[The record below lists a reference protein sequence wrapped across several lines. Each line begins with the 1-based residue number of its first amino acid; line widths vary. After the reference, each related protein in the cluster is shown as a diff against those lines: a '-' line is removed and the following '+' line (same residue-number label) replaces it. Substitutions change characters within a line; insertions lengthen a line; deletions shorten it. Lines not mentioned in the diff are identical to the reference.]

1 MELFLFNKF
10 ELLVVALYLL
20 FHFFKKQPP
29 KKKKEVKSS
38 SLAEVIRRFWGKIV
52 DAIMGKTK
60 RALAACFS
68 KVLLFAFKVVR
79 FFAWA
84 LFSSAHYLLGFV
96 FIFIYLLLNLSSS
109 LTNICR
115 YFFFYF
121 KVLSKSCYVYWNE
134 FSVRALFIQFFWFC
148 WGIKYFTFLQ
158 KIRFLVYWYFKF
170 FWLIINFIR
179 FLNYF
184 WPLIFYLFC
193 VFIYYVD
200 FYVARDCKRLFVTT
214 LKMLSF
220 WDVVRD
226 ILKNASRA
234 YLMFYNEYLIFIEN
248 LYLYSR
254 KKKFLKKPT
263 FYNIY
268 NFLIELKWQ
277 LSLHK
282 FFLKQQYTSM
292 ARWVSHIAHM
302 KFNSKNDYF

>member
-121 KVLSKSCYVYWNE
+121 KLLSKSCYFYWNE
-134 FSVRALFIQFFWFC
+134 FRVKNLCQHISLLIAPYWNWNAQYVPTLDKKRD
-148 WGIKYFTFLQ
+148 TFN
-158 KIRFLVYWYFKF
+158 R
-170 FWLIINFIR
+170 
-179 FLNYF
+179 
-184 WPLIFYLFC
+184 
-193 VFIYYVD
+193 
-200 FYVARDCKRLFVTT
+200 T
-214 LKMLSF
+214 
-220 WDVVRD
+220 
-226 ILKNASRA
+226 IL
-234 YLMFYNEYLIFIEN
+234 
-248 LYLYSR
+248 
-254 KKKFLKKPT
+254 
-263 FYNIY
+263 
-268 NFLIELKWQ
+268 ELK
-277 LSLHK
+277 
-282 FFLKQQYTSM
+282 
-292 ARWVSHIAHM
+292 
-302 KFNSKNDYF
+302 